1 MELLDAFV
9 SVRHVPWLFESHDHN
24 KANDPMSACVHTCM
38 ELCMVYY
45 IFIFIIIQVHHVT
58 CTLGLLF
65 HVAPWIKTE
74 NR

>member
-1 MELLDAFV
+1 MELVDAFV

-38 ELCMVYY
+38 ELC
-45 IFIFIIIQVHHVT
+45 IIIQVHHVT

-65 HVAPWIKTE
+65 HVAPCIKTE